1 MVDRQ
6 SVRGFLQDSS
16 DHTLTGWI
24 DPVEEL
30 AVTSS
35 GLDYKIEVD
44 DKGWVGGIGKIDN
57 ELELMGTFASLE
69 SRVRYELVLSVCS
82 DCFNRNQCLC

>member
-35 GLDYKIEVD
+35 GLDYKIEID
-44 DKGWVGGIGKIDN
+44 D
-57 ELELMGTFASLE
+57 
-69 SRVRYELVLSVCS
+69 
-82 DCFNRNQCLC
+82 